1 MIEDARRILKTVF
14 GFDRFISLQEDVIYN
29 VLSGR
34 DCLAVMP
41 TGGGKSLCYQIPALM
56 LDGLTLVVSPLI
68 ALMKDQV
75 DALTQLDLPA
85 VLLNSTLSPDQ
96 YRRGVSRIRGGEA
109 KLLYVAPETLIRPP
123 MLALLDSV
131 PVSCL
136 AIDEAHCIS
145 EWGHDFR
152 PEYRQLVDVRARI
165 PKAVCI
171 ALTATATPR
180 VRKDIKESLGFDE
193 SSEFVASF
201 NRDNL
206 LIRVVPKDRP
216 LSQAIEL
223 LRKYPNDPGII
234 YCSTRKQVDL
244 LCEELIEKGFSVCP
258 YHAGLTDQDRERN
271 QERFVRDE
279 VSVIV
284 ATVAFGMGIDK
295 SNVRFVLHYDLP
307 KNIEGYYQEIGRAG
321 RDGLQAECVLLFSYG
336 DLHKV
341 KYFIAQKDGIEQ
353 RAASLQLSLMLK
365 FAESEV
371 CRRIPLLAYF
381 GETFPHEHC
390 GLCDNCLA
398 GDREMKDITVP
409 AQKFLSC
416 VKRTGE
422 RFGISHIIEVL
433 RGSKAEKV
441 LRFGHDTVSTHG
453 IGRELSRRQWQ
464 QIARQL
470 LHKGLMTQDADVG
483 GLSLTPK
490 AWEVFRGSEAV
501 FGRLDEIE
509 EPAKPPEK
517 PAAAG
522 ELTYDRDLFETLR
535 KKRKELAEAANVPPY
550 VVFSDKSLAEMAAYL
565 PRNPEAML
573 SIHGVGR
580 AKLDRYGSVF
590 IDVIEACCRDHPAEL
605 PASEAIPRASED
617 RGPVRRMRELAVG
630 RAFDAGQSIE
640 SLASIHGVRE
650 ARILD
655 YLLNYLQEGKPL
667 AAERFLPYIAQ
678 FGREL
683 KRVVEAFEAEGPEM
697 LRPVFNALGGEVS
710 YEDLRLLRLYFLSL
724 RGPAGGYQDQ
734 TGEGWPWVCKL
745 ICLAN
750 SRKFSGRCIAG
761 KLLTDGAAGPWVRPV
776 GAHATGELPLDQI
789 ALKNGSMP
797 TLLDILAVPL
807 QEPAPRSYQSENHT
821 LAEGHWCGRGQ
832 WPLSG
837 LEDLIDPV
845 DRIWINGYHS
855 QNGLN
860 DRMPEEAVT
869 RTLTSSLLFIRA
881 SELAFTV
888 QRDTKGLNRVR
899 ARFRFNSEEY
909 WMPVTDPEIEAIYLP
924 REIGR
929 YPVDCPNPCITVS
942 ISEPYAGSCYKLAA
956 AFILP
961 PEEESDHPS

>member
-1 MIEDARRILKTVF
+1 MIEGARRILKTVF
-14 GFDRFISLQEDVIYN
+14 GYDRFISLQEEVIAT
-29 VLSGR
+29 VLGGR

-56 LDGLTLVVSPLI
+56 WDGLTVVVSPLI

-75 DALTQLDLPA
+75 DALTQLDVPA
-85 VLLNSTLSPDQ
+85 VMLNSTLSPDQ
-96 YRRGVSRIRGGEA
+96 YRHVVSRVRGGGA
-109 KLLYVAPETLIRPP
+109 KLLYVAPETLLRPP
-123 MLALLDSV
+123 VLTLLDSV

-152 PEYRQLVDVRARI
+152 PEYRQIAEFRARI
-165 PKAVCI
+165 PRAVCL

-180 VRKDIKESLGFDE
+180 VRTDIKASLGFDD

-206 LIRVVPKDRP
+206 LIRVIPKDKP
-216 LSQAIEL
+216 LNQAIEL

-234 YCSTRKQVDL
+234 YCSTRRQVDV
-244 LCEELIEKGFSVCP
+244 LCEALADQGFSVCP
-258 YHAGLTDQDRERN
+258 YHAGLSDQERARS
-271 QERFVRDE
+271 QDRFVRDE
-279 VSVIV
+279 VNVIV

-341 KYFIAQKDGIEQ
+341 KYFIAQKEGLEQ
-353 RAASLQLSLMLK
+353 RAASLQLSLLLK

-381 GETFPHEHC
+381 GETFPHERC

-398 GDREMKDITVP
+398 GDREMKDITIP

-422 RFGISHIIEVL
+422 RFGITHVIEVL
-433 RGSKAEKV
+433 RGSKADKV
-441 LRFGHDTVSTHG
+441 LRFGHDTVSTYG

-501 FGRLDEIE
+501 FGRLDDTE
-509 EPAKPPEK
+509 EPPKPPDK
-517 PAAAG
+517 PAARG
-522 ELTYDRDLFETLR
+522 ELAYDPDLFETLR
-535 KKRKELAEAANVPPY
+535 KTRKELADAANVPPY
-550 VVFSDKSLAEMAAYL
+550 VIFSDKSLAEMAAYL
-565 PRNPEAML
+565 PRSPDALL

-580 AKLDRYGSVF
+580 AKLDRFGSVF
-590 IDVIEACCRDHPAEL
+590 IDVIEAYCRAHPVESQPSAVV
-605 PASEAIPRASED
+605 ARAPEK
-617 RGPVRRMRELAVG
+617 RGPVRKMREIAVG
-630 RAFDAGQSIE
+630 KAFDAGQSIE
-640 SLASIHGVRE
+640 SLARIHGVRE
-650 ARILD
+650 SRILD
-655 YLLNYLQEGKPL
+655 YLLSYLQEGKPL
-667 AAERFLPYIAQ
+667 QAERFLPYIAQ
-678 FGREL
+678 SGGEL
-683 KRVVEAFEAEGPEM
+683 ERVMKTFEAEGPDM
-697 LRPVFNALGGEVS
+697 LRPVFDALGGEVS
-710 YEDLRLLRLYFLSL
+710 YDDLRVLRLYFLSL
-724 RGPAGGYQDQ
+724 HGTAGGK
-734 TGEGWPWVCKL
+734 EGPLPESWPQRCKL

-761 KLLTDGAAGPWVRPV
+761 KVLTDDLVGPWVRPISTV
-776 GAHATGELPLDQI
+776 PTGELTQDRITLN
-789 ALKNGSMP
+789 NGAMP
-797 TLLDILAVPL
+797 RLLDILSVPL
-807 QEPAPRSYQSENHT
+807 LGPAAHTYQSENHT
-821 LAEGHWCGRGQ
+821 IGEGGWSSRGR

-837 LEDLIDPV
+837 LDDLIDPV
-845 DRIWINGYHS
+845 DRIWLNGYHS

-860 DRMPEEAVT
+860 DRMPEKAVT
-869 RTLTSSLLFIRA
+869 EALSSSLLFVRA
-881 SELAFTV
+881 SDLAFTV

-899 ARFRFNSEEY
+899 ARFTFNGEEY
-909 WMPVTDPEIEAIYLP
+909 WMPVTDPEVEAVYLP
-924 REIGR
+924 RESGR
-929 YPVDCPNPCITVS
+929 YPVDCRRPYVTIS

-961 PEEESDHPS
+961 PEEEPST